1 MKVKHQ
7 LRRLDQQWIL
17 DWIIKQTGRP
27 INFEHDNR
35 YLPGTVKNMAMIPRE
50 CAKLGRRYA
59 RFAKAIR
66 EGGHPRT
73 AIPLYERAVWN
84 YHSAQHQLYFDDDE
98 LKQFYYERLVEC
110 YDAMVECASYPIERV
125 EVPWEGAQIQCLLH
139 LLPDRRK
146 APCVL
151 VIPGVDMVKEQL
163 PSISQQD
170 FLQRGMHVISMDGPG
185 QGVSNLR
192 KIRLTHD
199 NYEEAASAVIDYLES
214 REEVDS
220 SCIGTLGISLGTFW
234 AARLAAIDS
243 RVSAT
248 AAAMSSYGD
257 GDHLF
262 NRCSPRFKQV
272 LMYVTGST
280 SEEQLDDLIP
290 RMTTVGVAEKI
301 RSAFLVFAGD
311 SDPACPME
319 DVEEFYDALAGPKE
333 MWVLENEGHE
343 LRGERTLAGVPWLVF
358 AADWLEDA
366 LGGPGIPPDHDR
378 KVYVRA
384 GGNGPYSEP
393 TRERISSIPY

>member
-1 MKVKHQ
+1 MKIKHQ
-7 LRRLDQQWIL
+7 LRRSDQQWIL
-17 DWIIKQTGRP
+17 DWMIKQTGRP

-35 YLPGTVKNMAMIPRE
+35 YLPGTVKNMAMIARE
-50 CAKLGRRYA
+50 CAKVGRYHA
-59 RFAKAIR
+59 RFAAAAKAA
-66 EGGHPRT
+66 GHPRT

-84 YHSAQHQLYFDDDE
+84 YHSAQHQIFVDDHE
-98 LKQFYYERLVEC
+98 LKQFYYERLVES
-110 YDAMVECASYPIERV
+110 YDAMVECASYPIERI

-151 VIPGVDMVKEQL
+151 LIPGLDMVKEQL
-163 PSISQQD
+163 PSVAQQD

-192 KIRLTHD
+192 KVRLTHD
-199 NYEEAASAVIDYLES
+199 NYERAASAVVDYLES
-214 REEVDS
+214 RPEVDS
-220 SCIGTLGISLGTFW
+220 KRIGVLGISLGTFW
-234 AARLAAIDS
+234 AARLAALDS
-243 RVSAT
+243 RVYAT

-272 LMYVTGST
+272 LMYVTGSER
-280 SEEQLDDLIP
+280 EEQLDELIP
-290 RMTTVGVAEKI
+290 RMATAGLAEKI
-301 RSAFLVFAGD
+301 RSAFLVFSGD
-311 SDPACPME
+311 ADPACPLE
-319 DVEEFYDALAGPKE
+319 DVEEFYDALAGPRE

-358 AADWLEDA
+358 AADWLEGA
-366 LGGPGIPPDHDR
+366 LVRGRIASDHDR
-378 KVYVRA
+378 KVFVRA
-384 GGNGPYSEP
+384 GGNGPFSEP